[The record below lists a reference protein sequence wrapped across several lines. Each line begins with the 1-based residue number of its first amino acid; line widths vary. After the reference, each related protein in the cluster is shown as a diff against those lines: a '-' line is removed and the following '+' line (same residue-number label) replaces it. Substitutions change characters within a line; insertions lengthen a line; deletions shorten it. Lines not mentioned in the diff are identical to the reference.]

1 MTHTAPILSIITVV
15 YNSET
20 LIEYTIKSVLAQ
32 TYPNIEYVIIDG
44 ASTDKTLA
52 IIDKYKA
59 NVNILVTEKDKGL
72 YDAMN
77 KGLHKAT
84 GDYVLFLNSGDELV
98 SSTTVEELFANFSN
112 ADVYYGDTEIIN
124 EQRQAVGKRR
134 LRAPNDLTW
143 KSLKYG
149 MNVSHQSFIP
159 KRTLC
164 GDYDTVH
171 KINSDYDWAITVLKK
186 AKTTQKSVNPI
197 AKFLEGGTS
206 RTNLAQGLRE
216 RFGFMVKHYGIVQT
230 LVSHVYIAF
239 RYVVDIYIKCKNIT

>member
-32 TYPNIEYVIIDG
+32 TYPHIEYVIIDG

-52 IIDKYKA
+52 IIDKYKSKI
-59 NVNILVTEKDKGL
+59 NTLVTEKDKGL

-84 GDYVLFLNSGDELV
+84 GNYVLFLNSGDELL
-98 SSTTVEELFANFSN
+98 SPTTVEELFTNFSN
-112 ADVYYGDTEIIN
+112 ADVYYGDTEIISD
-124 EQRQAVGKRR
+124 ERKALGKRR
-134 LRAPNDLTW
+134 LRAPENLTW

-159 KRTLC
+159 KRVLC
-164 GDYDTVH
+164 GNYDTAH
-171 KINSDYDWAITVLKK
+171 KINSDYDWAITILKK
-186 AKTTQKSVNPI
+186 AISTQKSIHPI

-216 RFGFMVKHYGIVQT
+216 RFGFMVKHYGIGQT
-230 LVSHVYIAF
+230 LASHVYIAF
-239 RYVVDIYIKCKNIT
+239 RYVIDIYIKRKNVT